1 MVAVESAASSPEG
14 LGHAVGGV
22 LAERGRDVRVAL
34 GLAQLGMAEDLLDD
48 ADADALLEQERRG
61 CVTGVMNS
69 RGSDFGFIDQRPP
82 VLPVIAR
89 VDRRASRGAE
99 DQIPVLPC
107 RSGGETLGRLLA
119 AMGAELGD
127 ERGW

>member
-1 MVAVESAASSPEG
+1 M
-14 LGHAVGGV
+14 

-48 ADADALLEQERRG
+48 ADADALLETGRG

-69 RGSDFGFIDQRPP
+69 RGPESGFIDQRPP
-82 VLPVIAR
+82 VRPVIAR

-107 RSGGETLGRLLA
+107 RSGGETLGRLPA